1 MAPFEALYGRR
12 CRTPLSW
19 DDMSDRLILGPEM
32 IEESKNKIRVIRE
45 KMKIAQDRQKSYVDK
60 ARREGQY
67 QSGDFILIKVSP
79 MKGIRRFGIKGKLS
93 LRYVGPYEILDRV
106 GDWAYRLALPNFME
120 RIHNVFH
127 VSQLRRYVADP
138 SHILS
143 PDELELNEDL
153 SSEEMPLWIMDTKV
167 QTTRNRDIRMV
178 KVMWSRH
185 GAEEATWEVEQE
197 MFKAYTHLFN

>member
-1 MAPFEALYGRR
+1 MAPFEALYGRK

-32 IEESKNKIRVIRE
+32 IEESKNKIR
-45 KMKIAQDRQKSYVDK
+45 KD
-60 ARREGQY
+60 EG
-67 QSGDFILIKVSP
+67 SSRSSKE
-79 MKGIRRFGIKGKLS
+79 FGIKGKLS
-93 LRYVGPYEILDRV
+93 PRYVGPYEIVDRV
-106 GDWAYRLALPNFME
+106 GDWAYRLALPNSME

-127 VSQLRRYVADP
+127 ISQLRRYVADP

-143 PDELELNEDL
+143 PDEIELNEDL
-153 SSEEMPLWIMDTKV
+153 SYEEKPLWIMDTKV
-167 QTTRNRDIRMV
+167 RTMRNRDIRMV

-197 MFKAYTHLFN
+197 MFKAYPQLFN